1 MASLAN
7 RPHVSPVTLRTATL
21 DDIPRLVAMNHAA
34 YPELVEANVVWSA
47 AQIAAHLE
55 RFGRGQI
62 VAELD
67 GVVMGAISTFIVPP
81 GRNPLAQHTWLE
93 ITDEG
98 TFASHDGTGDTL
110 YLADVYVDPAAW
122 GKGVGEALYGALKQL
137 CVDLG
142 LRRVVAG
149 GRLWGYHEYAD
160 RLTAREYVDGALRG
174 EIRDRVL
181 GSQIK
186 AGFEVRGIL
195 ERYLKDP
202 RSKDYATLL
211 VWNAPAAKA

>member
-1 MASLAN
+1 MAVPAD
-7 RPHVSPVTLRTATL
+7 VE
-21 DDIPRLVAMNHAA
+21 RLVAMNHAA
-34 YPELVEANVVWSA
+34 YPELVEANVVWSP

-62 VAELD
+62 VAEVD

-81 GRNPLAQHTWLE
+81 SRNALTQHTWLE
-93 ITDEG
+93 ITDGG
-98 TFASHDGTGDTL
+98 TFASHDAGGEVL

-122 GKGVGEALYGALKQL
+122 GKGVGEALYGALKNL

-160 RLTAREYVDGALRG
+160 RLTAREYVDLALRG

-195 ERYLKDP
+195 EGYLKDP

-211 VWNAPAAKA
+211 VWDAPRAA

>member
-1 MASLAN
+1 MASSAV
-7 RPHVSPVTLRTATL
+7 RPTILLRTATAA
-21 DDIPRLVAMNHAA
+21 DIPRLVEMNHAA
-34 YPELVEANVVWSA
+34 YPELVEANVVWSP

-55 RFGRGQI
+55 RFSRGQV

-67 GVVMGAISTFIVPP
+67 GVVMGAISTFVVPHD
-81 GRNPLAQHTWLE
+81 RNPLAQHTWLE
-93 ITDEG
+93 ITDDG
-98 TFASHDGTGDTL
+98 SFASHDGTGDTL

-137 CVDLG
+137 CVGLR

-160 RLTAREYVDGALRG
+160 RLTAREYVASALRG

-181 GSQIK
+181 GSQLK

-202 RSKDYATLL
+202 RSRDYATLL
-211 VWNAPAAKA
+211 VWDAPARKP